1 MPEKEMWNIYQM
13 VNNIV
18 AQMDK
23 AETTENGE
31 LFEKIRWALNEM
43 ELTIV
48 TLSNCLDDMREA
60 HLKFS
65 EAYFSATEELNQKY
79 NKPKETYL

>member
-13 VNNIV
+13 VSHISDL
-18 AQMDK
+18 MDK
-23 AETTENGE
+23 AETEENGE

-43 ELTIV
+43 EHTII

-65 EAYFSATEELNQKY
+65 EAYFKATEEMNQRY
-79 NKPKETYL
+79 RKPQEVK

>member
-13 VNNIV
+13 VNNVI

-23 AETTENGE
+23 AETAENGE
-31 LFEKIRWALNEM
+31 LFEKIRWALGEM
-43 ELTIV
+43 EHIII
-48 TLSNCLDDMREA
+48 TLSNCLGDMQEA

-65 EAYFSATEELNQKY
+65 EAFFSATEEINQKY
-79 NKPKETYL
+79 IKPKELG